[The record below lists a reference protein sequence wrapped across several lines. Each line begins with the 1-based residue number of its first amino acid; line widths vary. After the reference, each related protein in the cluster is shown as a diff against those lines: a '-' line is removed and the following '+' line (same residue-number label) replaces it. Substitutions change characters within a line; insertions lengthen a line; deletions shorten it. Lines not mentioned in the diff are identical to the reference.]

1 MTLTVPLSRKFVYVY
16 VRVNTILL
24 IVLHLEFRVSFN
36 ILLARN
42 SRTVARNL
50 AQLRSIP
57 RNGIPIGNPNCI
69 AVAQKVRSFAFTLL
83 LNH

>member
-42 SRTVARNL
+42 L

-57 RNGIPIGNPNCI
+57 RNGIPIGNANCI
-69 AVAQKVRSFAFTLL
+69 AVEQKVRSFAFTLL